1 MRGGLIDIH
10 ERACAFFQ
18 EQLRRPEAAHAREYL
33 ASRGL
38 TPEQIAEFRIG
49 YAPESGF
56 LLRDAL
62 RSQFGRRAAARVGTV
77 FVEGKK
83 PVVSCQWSGLRNRA
97 SRRQPASP
105 TTDNPSQPS
114 H

>member
-33 ASRGL
+33 NSRGL
-38 TPEQIAEFRIG
+38 TPEIIAEFRIG
-49 YAPESGF
+49 FAPDSGF

-62 RSQFGRRAAARVGTV
+62 RGQFDEETAARVGPV
-77 FVEGKK
+77 LVEGER
-83 PVVSCQWSGLRNRA
+83 PVASCQWSVV
-97 SRRQPASP
+97 SRPEHGARQL
-105 TTDNPSQPS
+105 TTDN
-114 H
+114 